1 MKLHYSVMLFAS
13 LASSLCAADQ
23 LAAPQPSVADAQS
36 SDLYV
41 QFEYALADLA
51 SATYE
56 LINLQR
62 TMQNHPYL
70 EFTKEQL
77 LTLNALDSLFYKQ
90 GGYDAVV
97 RIFKFN
103 KEDGINAAIAFFKKI
118 ANLIDLSLP
127 SSASLMTDQQKLDWL
142 KAADK
147 SIKKK
152 YKSFK
157 PQLKAEELGSSIKKA
172 IIFNP
177 ITRHIPLAE
186 LAKLLSSEYSRIA
199 QAALTAYYANKYGKK
214 DNSAVKQ
221 TVSDRTYDAAIAA
234 NKTPQQAILEAQ
246 QAVANLSSGNQNSG
260 YFNAVFSKQN
270 LSTTGAVLTVQV
282 LNQMLSDYLTSLAE
296 TKKKFEER
304 ERFVRTSEDEKKIK
318 EQLHRLVS
326 HAGNGPGF
334 SEIKGIQDEATIKD
348 LTFFADWLKHPIS
361 YFGSKLAI
369 MLYGEPGNGKGII
382 TKALSDEAKTPLIT
396 ISADDV
402 QKRQIGT
409 KLWAAAKIAENNDQ
423 KAVIVFFDE
432 IDLIIPQKDKAALQ
446 SFLTFLDGTQKG
458 NPHVRILYIFA
469 TNHIEKLD
477 PRMLRP
483 GRFKSKIY
491 VGPPSLEQRAKLI
504 EMSLLSVFK
513 TAPKELVEKLAAET
527 DGLSRVAID
536 EAIENTYNHA
546 ALTEETPSVESF
558 IDEIKKL
565 KQVTYHSTKQIA

>member
-348 LTFFADWLKHPIS
+348 LTFFADWLKHPVS

-382 TKALSDEAKTPLIT
+382 TKALSDESKTPLIT

-513 TAPKELVEKLAAET
+513 TAPKELVEKLAVET